1 MHHGRLAH
9 AKPAS
14 GSFGILTLVAGLFLA
29 QASTAAMTF
38 VHPGAL
44 DSEDELLFVKAKIAA
59 GAQPWTAQFARLKMI
74 TAGGNTPMTEVNS
87 STNDADFAKA
97 DARRAYA
104 NALAYRYTG
113 QETYATKAINTLN
126 DWSGLE
132 AFTAGTDQD
141 KLLAGWLGALFA
153 PAAELMRSHP
163 RWAAADVA
171 KFQAMFRKAFYP
183 QLTEMSTWN
192 GNVDLTQIDAMMSIA
207 VFNEDED
214 LFRMGLTRLAARS
227 AAYFHLADS
236 TVPSIDGDGGN
247 VDDFWSY
254 PTKWVDGLTQET
266 CRDNNHHA
274 QYAMASAIH
283 AAEVAWHQGVDV
295 YAVHRARFT
304 STMELMAKQIVTGS
318 MQGVCPD
325 DSTTKSRFATFEIG
339 YNHYRNRMG
348 LDLPNTLEALTKEI
362 RPKGTSDWN
371 IFFETL
377 THADVATSSSVS
389 PRSGRRAGSVG
400 LRPLPRGSVEVVA
413 SEAGRVEVVVASLD
427 GRELRRE
434 SVDLNKGETRNLEL
448 PRAGSSSGI
457 RIVRASSSGE
467 TVSVLL
473 AD

>member
-1 MHHGRLAH
+1 MHHTRPSI

-14 GSFGILTLVAGLFLA
+14 GRFGVLALVASLLLA
-29 QASTAAMTF
+29 QASAAAMTF
-38 VHPGAL
+38 LHPGAL
-44 DSEDELLFVKAKIAA
+44 DSEEELQFVKAKIAA

-171 KFQAMFRKAFYP
+171 KFQAMFRTAFYP
-183 QLTEMSTWN
+183 HLTEASTWN

-214 LFRMGLTRLAARS
+214 LFQRGIARLAKRN
-227 AAYFHLADS
+227 AAYFHLEDS
-236 TVPSIDGDGGN
+236 TVPPIDGDGGN
-247 VDDFWSY
+247 VEDFWSY
-254 PTKWVDGLTQET
+254 PSKWVDGLTQET

-295 YAVHRARFT
+295 YTTHRARFT
-304 STMELMAKQIVTGS
+304 STMELMAKQIATGS

-339 YNHYRNRMG
+339 YNHYHNRMG
-348 LDLPNTLEALTKEI
+348 IPLPNTLEVLTKEI

-377 THADVATSSSVS
+377 THADVSATTAIS
-389 PRSGRRAGSVG
+389 PRTAGPSKGLG
-400 LRPLPRGSVEVVA
+400 LRRLAGGGIEVVA
-413 SEAGRVEVVVASLD
+413 SGSGVVEIHVASLD
-427 GRELRRE
+427 GRALRRE
-434 SVDLNKGETRNLEL
+434 TMDMLHGESRSLDLS
-448 PRAGSSSGI
+448 RAGTSRGI
-457 RIVRASSSGE
+457 RIVRASTPGE

>member
-1 MHHGRLAH
+1 MHHHRPSNDRLA
-9 AKPAS
+9 S
-14 GSFGILTLVAGLFLA
+14 GFLGVLALVACLLLA
-29 QASTAAMTF
+29 TPSGAAMTF

-44 DSEDELLFVKAKIAA
+44 DSEEELLFVKAKIAA
-59 GAQPWTAQFARLKMI
+59 GAQPWTAHFARLKMI
-74 TAGGNTPMTEVNS
+74 TAGGNTPLTEINS
-87 STNDADFAKA
+87 TTNDADFAKA

-132 AFTAGTDQD
+132 GFVAGTDQD
-141 KLLAGWLGALFA
+141 RLLAGWLGALFA

-171 KFQAMFRKAFYP
+171 KFQDMFRKAFYP
-183 QLTEMSTWN
+183 KLTVMSTWN

-214 LFRMGLTRLAARS
+214 LFKMGLSRLAKRN
-227 AAYFHLADS
+227 AAYFYLADS
-236 TVPSIDGDGGN
+236 TVPSIGGDGGN

-295 YAVHRARFT
+295 YTAHRARFT

-318 MQGVCPD
+318 MQGTCPD
-325 DSTTKSRFATFEIG
+325 DSTTKSRFSTFEIG

-348 LDLPNTLEALTKEI
+348 IDLPNTLEALTKEI

-377 THADVATSSSVS
+377 THADVATSSSVL
-389 PRSGRRAGSVG
+389 PRSGSLSGGIG
-400 LRPLPRGSVEVVA
+400 LRRLSGGRVEVVA
-413 SEAGRVEVVVASLD
+413 SRSGPVDLLVTSLD
-427 GRELRRE
+427 GRILRRE
-434 SVDLNKGETRNLEL
+434 SLELGAGESRSVDLSRDRTSTGL
-448 PRAGSSSGI
+448 G
-457 RIVRASSSGE
+457 IVRASAHGQ